1 MSKSS
6 TLQSTAASFPTG
18 MNKAIA
24 CPNCLGK
31 GMQSFYA
38 VENIPVHSCL
48 LMPTR
53 EEAINYPTG
62 RLHLGFCPSCGFV
75 CNTAFNP
82 QVHEYST
89 RYEETQGFSPTFN
102 KFARQLAQDLV
113 NTHALGPKHTVL
125 EIGCGKGE
133 FLVLMCEL
141 GGCKGIGLDP
151 GYRPERTTSEAA
163 SRIEFI
169 VDFYGPKFAHLTA
182 DFICCRH
189 TLEHIAPTHQFMA
202 DLRKTIGNRK
212 DIVVFFE
219 LPDVMR
225 ELKEGAFWD
234 LYYEHCTY
242 FSAGSLARLF
252 RQTGFNV
259 TDLEVVY
266 AGQYLLITALP
277 ADGPTQPNLPL
288 ENDLDELR
296 ERVANFSAVTSR
308 IINHWKAYV
317 ETNAAQGKKIVLWGS
332 GSKGVSFLTTLRIT
346 DEVEYVVDINP
357 FRQGKFMPGT
367 GQQIVGPD
375 FLGEYKPDC
384 VIVMNPVYVDEI
396 RKDLDSRGLRPEL
409 VAV

>member
-1 MSKSS
+1 MSNSS

-18 MNKAIA
+18 INKAIC
-24 CPNCLGK
+24 CPNCQSQ

-38 VENIPVHSCL
+38 VDNIPVHSCL

-62 RLHLGFCPSCGFV
+62 QLHLGFCPSCGFV
-75 CNTAFNP
+75 GNTAFDP
-82 QVHEYST
+82 QVHEYSA

-102 KFARQLAQDLV
+102 TFARRLAQDLV
-113 NTHALGPKHTVL
+113 DKHKLGPEHTVL

-151 GYRPERTTSEAA
+151 GYRPERTQSEAA
-163 SRIEFI
+163 DRIEFI

-189 TLEHIAPTHQFMA
+189 TLEHIAPTHAFMT
-202 DLRKTIGNRK
+202 DLRKTIGDRT
-212 DIVVFFE
+212 DTVVFFE

-252 RQTGFNV
+252 RQTGFDV
-259 TDLEVVY
+259 TELDVVY

-277 ADGPTQPNLPL
+277 APGPTPPSLPL
-288 ENDLDELR
+288 ENDLLELR
-296 ERVANFSAVTSR
+296 ERIAAFPAVTSA
-308 IINHWKAYV
+308 IINHWKSYV
-317 ETNAAQGKKIVLWGS
+317 DANAARGRKIVLWGS
-332 GSKGVSFLTTLRIT
+332 GSKGVSFLTTLRIG

-375 FLGEYKPDC
+375 FLAASKPDC

-396 RKDLDSRGLRPEL
+396 RQDLEARGLHPEL

>member
-1 MSKSS
+1 
-6 TLQSTAASFPTG
+6 
-18 MNKAIA
+18 MNRAIA

-31 GMQSFYA
+31 GMQPFYA

-62 RLHLGFCPSCGFV
+62 QLHLSFCPACGFV
-75 CNTAFNP
+75 CNTAFDP
-82 QVHEYST
+82 GVHEYST

-102 KFARQLAQDLV
+102 TFARGLAQDLV
-113 NTHALGPKHTVL
+113 AHHKLGPDDTVL

-151 GYRPERTTSEAA
+151 GYRPERTTSKAA
-163 SRIEFI
+163 QRIEFI
-169 VDFYGPKFAHLTA
+169 QDFYGPKYSHLTA

-189 TLEHIAPTHQFMA
+189 TLEHIAPTHAFMA
-202 DLRKTIGNRK
+202 DLRQTIGSRA
-212 DIVVFFE
+212 DTIVFFE

-252 RQTGFNV
+252 RQTHFEV
-259 TDLEVVY
+259 TKLEVVY
-266 AGQYLLITALP
+266 AGQYLLVTAMP
-277 ADGPTQPNLPL
+277 AEGPTQPCLPL
-288 ENDLDELR
+288 EDDLAELR
-296 ERVANFSAVTSR
+296 ARIVAFPAVCSKA
-308 IINHWKAYV
+308 INHWR
-317 ETNAAQGKKIVLWGS
+317 TFIDRNAADGKKTVLWGS
-332 GSKGVSFLTTLRIT
+332 GSKGVSFLTTLRII
-346 DEVEYVVDINP
+346 DEIEYVVDINP

-375 FLGEYKPDC
+375 FLAECRPEC
-384 VIVMNPVYVDEI
+384 VIVMNPIYVDEI
-396 RKDLDSRGLRPEL
+396 RRDLEARGLRPEL